1 MLRQLNNISRLTT
14 SSIKYAANNTA
25 ALVGLSASSR
35 DDPTLPSPQLIA
47 YWITETQRG
56 LVTIKKKNIFVKKKK
71 TLKKNT

>member
-1 MLRQLNNISRLTT
+1 MLRQLNNLSRFTT

-47 YWITETQRG
+47 YWITETQKG
-56 LVTIKKKNIFVKKKK
+56 LVRFPEKKKRFFIEL
-71 TLKKNT
+71 TLINEL